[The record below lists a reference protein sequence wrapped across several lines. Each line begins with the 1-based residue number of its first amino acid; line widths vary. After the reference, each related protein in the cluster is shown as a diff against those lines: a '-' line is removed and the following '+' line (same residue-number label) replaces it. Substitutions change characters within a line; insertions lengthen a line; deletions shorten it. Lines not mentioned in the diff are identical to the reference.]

1 MNTCLLSFHFI
12 FLYFGERGQ
21 EDSLPLCY
29 IVVRSTTHFLSF
41 SNNLNSVKEIF
52 FFFKKKI
59 TKYTNLLLL
68 RALREIMVNNY
79 ISNLLLSTLR
89 VYLVVVKLQRGRE
102 KGRGGCQV
110 GERKYGWGSLEKMRE
125 EGVQL
130 GRGERVENGGEGVFS
145 LGSPFK
151 RKSFLS
157 NLTVKRERKVRREC
171 V

>member
-1 MNTCLLSFHFI
+1 MS
-12 FLYFGERGQ
+12 
-21 EDSLPLCY
+21 S
-29 IVVRSTTHFLSF
+29 FLSF
-41 SNNLNSVKEIF
+41 YFFIFWGEGVGRFFTFMLYCCKIYYTFPQFFKQFKQCKRDFF
-52 FFFKKKI
+52 FFFKKN

-102 KGRGGCQV
+102 KARGGCQV

-125 EGVQL
+125 EGVWL
-130 GRGERVENGGEGVFS
+130 GKGERVENGGEGVFS
-145 LGSPFK
+145 LGPPFK